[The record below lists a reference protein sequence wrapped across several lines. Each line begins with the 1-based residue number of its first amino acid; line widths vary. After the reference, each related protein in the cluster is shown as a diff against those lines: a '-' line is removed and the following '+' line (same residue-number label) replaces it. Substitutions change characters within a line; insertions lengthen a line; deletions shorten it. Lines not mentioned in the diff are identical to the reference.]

1 MIEILSIRALRG
13 PNAWARCPVLELA
26 IRLDQAQDPA
36 PMQRLSAW
44 RTNQAA
50 AAGLLLD
57 LAPDAGPAE
66 VLARLAL
73 DLQTLAGSSVSICRT
88 RHSSPPGRY
97 AAACEYGEAA
107 VGLACCESAR
117 ALLAAV
123 LAGEAC
129 NLDGEL
135 ARLRELGQEI
145 HLGPSTAAI
154 AEAARARD
162 IPVRRLGRNSLLLL
176 GQGARQR
183 RVWTAETDRTGA
195 IAEAI
200 AQDKDLTR
208 LLLGSVGVPVPQGRA
223 VTSAEDAW
231 TVAQGLG
238 LPVVIK
244 PRFGNHG
251 RGISAN
257 LHSREQVDHAYAA
270 ALEESDD
277 ILCERHIQGA
287 DHRLLV
293 VGGRM
298 VAAALREPAQVVGDG
313 QATVAELVERV
324 NADPRRSDGHATVLS
339 RIKLDT
345 IALAVLAEQGYT
357 PESVPAAG
365 AKVPIRT
372 TANLST
378 GGTATDVTDQVHPE
392 VAARAVDAALAVGLD
407 IAGVD
412 ILARDISQPLEA
424 QGGAV
429 VEVNAG
435 PGLRMHLEPSAGAPR
450 PVGEAIIE
458 LLFPHGLDGRIPV
471 VAATGSSATAVT
483 ELVEEVLRRHGAE
496 VGLTNAAGRVLGGRR
511 VGDTDSTGLD
521 APCAA
526 FLNPGVDVAVLEVQ
540 PDEIVEHGLGFD
552 RCRVLVVTDLAG
564 YQGADDPALDCLLA
578 TVEPG
583 GVTVLPAEATWAAAL
598 AERCRGTVLW
608 VSGDPE
614 HPLIQGQRAQGGR
627 TLVTQD
633 GDILLVEGKTEQR
646 VPILMSPTTT
656 DAAQVADAL
665 ATAAAWAFGVHPST
679 LHAVLEDGSAR
690 DTGPDYTG
698 EF

>member
-257 LHSREQVDHAYAA
+257 LHSREQVDHAYVAS
-270 ALEESDD
+270 LEESDD

-578 TVEPG
+578 TVEPRRCHR
-583 GVTVLPAEATWAAAL
+583 AA
-598 AERCRGTVLW
+598 RRG
-608 VSGDPE
+608 
-614 HPLIQGQRAQGGR
+614 HMGGR
-627 TLVTQD
+627 LGRALPGD
-633 GDILLVEGKTEQR
+633 GPVGLR
-646 VPILMSPTTT
+646 
-656 DAAQVADAL
+656 
-665 ATAAAWAFGVHPST
+665 
-679 LHAVLEDGSAR
+679 
-690 DTGPDYTG
+690 
-698 EF
+698 